1 MIEWCNYF
9 ILYFLIFIVD
19 FYGSVYDVYVILNLN
34 ILGIMDYL
42 LEDSW
47 MLDDFGYFLKEF
59 FMVIINNIFIL
70 IWRKDLI
77 IFIVK

>member
-1 MIEWCNYF
+1 M
-9 ILYFLIFIVD
+9 
-19 FYGSVYDVYVILNLN
+19 YDVYVILNLN

>member
-1 MIEWCNYF
+1 
-9 ILYFLIFIVD
+9 
-19 FYGSVYDVYVILNLN
+19 
-34 ILGIMDYL
+34 MDYL
-42 LEDSW
+42 LEGGW
-47 MLDDFGYFLKEF
+47 MLGDFGYFLKEF

>member
-1 MIEWCNYF
+1 M
-9 ILYFLIFIVD
+9 
-19 FYGSVYDVYVILNLN
+19 YDVYVILNLN

-42 LEDSW
+42 LEGGW
-47 MLDDFGYFLKEF
+47 MLGDFGYFLKEF